1 MAFCIQCGNQVP
13 DGVKFCP
20 TCGAPI
26 AQAPVQQAQT
36 FTAPQ
41 VQAAMPQ
48 QKKGGSKVGLIIGI
62 AAGGTVLLAGIIV
75 GVVLLFGKLSAPKA
89 DGNGNGTALTD
100 LLDVTAATYYLDG
113 E

>member
-1 MAFCIQCGNQVP
+1 MAFCIQCGTQVP

-20 TCGAPI
+20 SCGAPI

-48 QKKGGSKVGLIIGI
+48 QKKGGSKAGLIIGI
-62 AAGGTVLLAGIIV
+62 VA
-75 GVVLLFGKLSAPKA
+75 GVV
-89 DGNGNGTALTD
+89 
-100 LLDVTAATYYLDG
+100 VIAAVIAAVVIAKNKKK
-113 E
+113 